1 MELHGSPNDSLV
13 LSPIPFSRNKTSQHR
28 PDSEPFTKT
37 PTLKS
42 TASMS
47 APVSPQ
53 SNSTMMFASPSPTPS
68 HGRSLWTAMKQFL
81 TCYNIPCSKNKQKSS
96 KENSVNMMMTSPLPS
111 PDNSYS
117 AMNAEER
124 DENLKAVITYCNK
137 SMKSVIL
144 LVLIFLF
151 FFCNHILIY
160 CSISISVF
168 MLFEIFNEFLMQER
182 REDTMFKNCIPG
194 G

>member
-13 LSPIPFSRNKTSQHR
+13 LSPIPFSRNKTSQH

-151 FFCNHILIY
+151 FLQPYIDILLNFN
-160 CSISISVF
+160 ISIYV
-168 MLFEIFNEFLMQER
+168 I
-182 REDTMFKNCIPG
+182 
-194 G
+194 